1 MLCRYNTNTLTCCNG
16 SSKRDCFES
25 QYALEFLF
33 LFFYLDT
40 KRLHQTRS
48 IYYTCLETPPSPC
61 CWTEKLGKSSKPVK
75 LTTAYPKIVRPCS
88 IKPLEYAYS
97 TPTPRPLR
105 PSMRRTWAQTTT
117 PKDRILRPLTSGAQG
132 SRHRIA
138 RDYSGI
144 VEPSSTKTLRI

>member
-33 LFFYLDT
+33 LFFFFFFFFIYLDT

-117 PKDRILRPLTSGAQG
+117 PKDRILRPLTRMEPRVRDTG
-132 SRHRIA
+132 SP
-138 RDYSGI
+138 GI
-144 VEPSSTKTLRI
+144 TRGL